1 MGLAGLYTPELQ
13 TENYNIITYVGP
25 RQDYY
30 SQSSIKKKFTS
41 FSKATVVTIPNDSD
55 QSYLCENKTRTTKS
69 NRTTHAHTHTHTDK
83 DKHTA
88 QTHAHK
94 TNKQAEIGR
103 AHV

>member
-69 NRTTHAHTHTHTDK
+69 KSHPLTDK
-83 DKHTA
+83 TL
-88 QTHAHK
+88 
-94 TNKQAEIGR
+94 EL
-103 AHV
+103 